1 MTVVVRMVRERF
13 LRNAE
18 TCLPREWSRWL
29 DSGAGVRRQI
39 YVGIHVALPG
49 ASRHHRG
56 GDCADA
62 WFDQHDAWRLAEPL
76 AETHASARAF
86 SVHRHHHYHGDDLG
100 DGTLDQSRRRS
111 LTSSV
116 PRAYTPLSFDFF
128 AFFFFVAE

>member
-1 MTVVVRMVRERF
+1 
-13 LRNAE
+13 
-18 TCLPREWSRWL
+18 
-29 DSGAGVRRQI
+29 SGAGVRRQI

-100 DGTLDQSRRRS
+100 DGTLDQSRAPHSHFIGAARIYS
-111 LTSSV
+111 TF
-116 PRAYTPLSFDFF
+116 SFDFF